1 MLRGQFPWGGASW
14 SRASMFTKK
23 PERDGPSDVGR
34 TGLASRRLAPAAP
47 PVAARP
53 PVRGNGSAS
62 VIGADLSITGNL
74 ESKGEVQIEGEIQGD
89 VHAQRIVIG
98 ERARIIGALIA
109 EEVVVRGSVQGS
121 IRGNAVTFQ
130 SSSRI
135 EGDVFHKSLAIEQG
149 AYFEGKSRR
158 SEDPM
163 SLQRTPNVPPPAA

>member
-1 MLRGQFPWGGASW
+1 
-14 SRASMFTKK
+14 MFTKK
-23 PERDGPSDVGR
+23 PERDPPLDGGR
-34 TGLASRRLAPAAP
+34 TGSAPQRLPPAAP
-47 PVAARP
+47 PGAVRANPARS
-53 PVRGNGSAS
+53 NGSAS

-89 VHAQRIVIG
+89 VHAQRIIIG
-98 ERARIIGALIA
+98 ERARITGALIA

-158 SEDPM
+158 SDDPM
-163 SLQRTPNVPPPAA
+163 SVQRTPNVPPPAA

>member
-1 MLRGQFPWGGASW
+1 MAPTA
-14 SRASMFTKK
+14 
-23 PERDGPSDVGR
+23 P
-34 TGLASRRLAPAAP
+34 PAA
-47 PVAARP
+47 ARAGP
-53 PVRGNGSAS
+53 ATRGNASAS

-98 ERARIIGALIA
+98 ERARITGALIA

-130 SSSRI
+130 ASSRI

-158 SEDPM
+158 SDDPM
-163 SLQRTPNVPPPAA
+163 SVQRAPNIPPPTV

>member
-1 MLRGQFPWGGASW
+1 
-14 SRASMFTKK
+14 MFTKK
-23 PERDGPSDVGR
+23 PERDPALEGGR
-34 TGLASRRLAPAAP
+34 TGSASQRLPPAAP
-47 PVAARP
+47 PSAVRAAP
-53 PVRGNGSAS
+53 ARGSGSAS

-89 VHAQRIVIG
+89 IHAQRIVIG

-163 SLQRTPNVPPPAA
+163 SLQPTPNVPPPAA